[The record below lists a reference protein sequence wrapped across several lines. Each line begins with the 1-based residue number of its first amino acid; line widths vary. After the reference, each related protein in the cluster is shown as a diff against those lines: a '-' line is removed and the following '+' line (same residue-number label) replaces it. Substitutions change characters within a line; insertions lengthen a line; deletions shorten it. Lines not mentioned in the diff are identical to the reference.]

1 MTYEIIYDDIITL
14 MINVLDLVGEV
25 TSRVFC
31 RDIFS
36 N

>member
-14 MINVLDLVGEV
+14 MINVLNLAGEV
-25 TSRVFC
+25 TSRVSC